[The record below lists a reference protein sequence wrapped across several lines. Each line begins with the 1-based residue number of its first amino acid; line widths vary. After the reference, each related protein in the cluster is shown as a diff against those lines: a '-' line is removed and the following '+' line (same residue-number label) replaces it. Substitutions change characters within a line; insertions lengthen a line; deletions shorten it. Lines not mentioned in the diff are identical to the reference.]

1 MRLQAI
7 QKTNFQKIRFKG
19 VFANK
24 IQESLNSIDKRH
36 EKVAPP
42 DYVDDFYKNID
53 AIDEEYDAKRQ
64 EISNRWWPFGKKA
77 NLRRLDQEYL
87 AKKETWKQDV
97 EIFVRAKE
105 AHLRDLEQLLENAK
119 KYNAALDEINRL
131 KEEVRITASTIKL
144 VKQQQV
150 ANENSGFSRLAGY
163 EPEKTTLQKYLITPI
178 FEEQSGKP
186 IQLPNAILF
195 FGPTGVG
202 KTTFAKALAQEIKEG
217 QQPVEIDMT
226 NDLDEVMEEIEVE
239 TRRSRKRYKHTGER
253 TLILLDEVEAI
264 AHDGSEVLD
273 ELKAKLTRAFKEDKC
288 MYIMTSN
295 NPNLIS
301 RDILTPDRTGLIVSI
316 DPPDYEN
323 AKAVSEFYFKNLNI
337 LNLDYDKIAREL
349 IGRIDGAYSN
359 SGIEEIYKNCCK
371 KKIFSTSD
379 IIREIRSTN
388 LNITKDELTSYENNK
403 NKFLG
408 K

>member
-7 QKTNFQKIRFKG
+7 QKINFQKTCFKG
-19 VFANK
+19 VFTNK
-24 IQESLNSIDKRH
+24 IQESLSGIDKQH
-36 EKVAPP
+36 EKVAKT

-53 AIDEEYDAKRQ
+53 VIDEEYDAMRQ
-64 EISNRWWPFGKKA
+64 KISNRWWPFGRK
-77 NLRRLDQEYL
+77 NDLRRLDQEYL

-105 AHLRDLEQLLENAK
+105 AHLQDLKQLLESTK
-119 KYNAALDEINRL
+119 EYNAALDEINRL
-131 KEEVRITASTIKL
+131 KEEAQITASTLKL
-144 VKQQQV
+144 VKQQQA

-163 EPEKTTLQKYLITPI
+163 EPEKMTLQKYLITPI

-226 NDLDEVMEEIEVE
+226 NNLDEVMEEIEVE
-239 TRRSRKRYKHTGER
+239 ARRSRKCYKQTGER

-264 AHDGSEVLD
+264 AYDGSEVLD
-273 ELKAKLTRAFKEDKC
+273 EFKAKLTRAFREDKC

-301 RDILTPDRTGLIVSI
+301 RDILTPDRTSLIVSI
-316 DPPDYEN
+316 DPPDCEN

-337 LNLDYDKIAREL
+337 SDLDYDKIAREFT
-349 IGRIDGAYSN
+349 GRADGAYSN

-371 KKIFSTSD
+371 KKISSIDD
-379 IIREIRSTN
+379 IIREIRSTD
-388 LNITKDELTSYENNK
+388 LNITEDELTSYENNK
-403 NKFLG
+403 RKFLG